1 MVSSTGSDGCLFCC
15 CPGASPSAANE
26 AGGPAGPAHAV
37 SCGRRRRHH
46 GGSDTLQFR
55 CCFAQD
61 FSAWL
66 LSRACRSL
74 DPPQGT
80 TGKRERGRAASDAP
94 DAECRHADMELRVCW
109 GPAVILD
116 WTAVNFWHG
125 NPVVMAGTGAD
136 KKCPRPSKHRLT
148 NRLDAWLFLTILFFI
163 RYTHTP
169 ATA

>member
-1 MVSSTGSDGCLFCC
+1 MGAYFVAARARRHQLQMKPVARPGQRTQYRAGVAVAITGAATLSDSAVALRKISRRGCCR
-15 CPGASPSAANE
+15 
-26 AGGPAGPAHAV
+26 GPAD
-37 SCGRRRRHH
+37 RWIRHKE
-46 GGSDTLQFR
+46 
-55 CCFAQD
+55 
-61 FSAWL
+61 
-66 LSRACRSL
+66 
-74 DPPQGT
+74 PQGK
-80 TGKRERGRAASDAP
+80 GEKGRAASDAP

-163 RYTHTP
+163 RYTYTP